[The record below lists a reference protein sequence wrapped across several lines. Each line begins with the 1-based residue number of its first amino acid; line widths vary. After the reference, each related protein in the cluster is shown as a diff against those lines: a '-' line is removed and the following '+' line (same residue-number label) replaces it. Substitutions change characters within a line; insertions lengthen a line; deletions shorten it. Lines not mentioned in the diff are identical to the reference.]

1 MGCMVSCEGDVYV
14 PSLREHNRRASQKQ
28 DCQGDSFPHH
38 YLVQECG
45 EVHLLAGVAVTV
57 FTGKSRVAA
66 GESSR
71 TGFTCV
77 PLRSRSRGPRMEGQF
92 SHSHFQAHSKSLI
105 SQFVSQQSICR
116 SICPEGFILPV
127 VNSPHLWGQE
137 EAGRLGR
144 DT

>member
-1 MGCMVSCEGDVYV
+1 MEERRLVISTLLRPAQEEVVGCMVSGEGDVYV
-14 PSLREHNRRASQKQ
+14 PSSQEHNRRASQKQ
-28 DCQGDSFPHH
+28 DCQGDSFPRH

-77 PLRSRSRGPRMEGQF
+77 PLRSRNRGPRMEGQ
-92 SHSHFQAHSKSLI
+92 
-105 SQFVSQQSICR
+105 V
-116 SICPEGFILPV
+116 LPQPFP
-127 VNSPHLWGQE
+127 S
-137 EAGRLGR
+137 
-144 DT
+144 TF